1 MFTTTVVKTKAG
13 VIGQVCLGNHDYV
26 GKILWESEPFP
37 VEMVESEDKLRR
49 GGYERDVS
57 ADKATKAAQDKI
69 TEVLE
74 RLFA

>member
-13 VIGQVCLGNHDYV
+13 TVGQVCMGNHDYI
-26 GKILWESEPFP
+26 GNILWESEPFP

-49 GGYERDVS
+49 GYERDVS
-57 ADKATKAAQDKI
+57 VDKATKAAQDKI

-74 RLFA
+74 RLFQ